1 MIKVKK
7 TLLYIRRTYPLYLMM
22 LPGALYL
29 LINNYFPIS
38 GLVVAFKDY
47 DYGKGIWGS
56 DWAGLENFE
65 FLFKNST
72 AWVITRNTILY
83 NLLFIALNTVIGVCI
98 AILLNEIRNKTA
110 LKVYQT
116 VILLPYLFSRIII
129 SYVVFAF
136 LSTDTGL
143 LNKGI
148 LQPLGMASVSWYNEA
163 KYWPIILPI
172 VNTWKAFGFQSII
185 FFATVVAL
193 DDSYFEA
200 AQLDGASK
208 LQQIWY
214 ITLPFLKPVVVM
226 MTLLAVGKIFYSD
239 FGLFYQVTQNSGAI
253 FSTTNTIDTYV
264 YRALTQ
270 MGDVGMASA
279 AGVYQSVV
287 GFILVLVVNL
297 AVKKL
302 SPEDAM
308 F

>member
-1 MIKVKK
+1 MGERLV
-7 TLLYIRRTYPLYLMM
+7 
-22 LPGALYL
+22 GA
-29 LINNYFPIS
+29 
-38 GLVVAFKDY
+38 
-47 DYGKGIWGS
+47 
-56 DWAGLENFE
+56 ENFE

-98 AILLNEIRNKTA
+98 AILLNEVRKKTA

-116 VILLPYLFSRIII
+116 VILLPYLFSMIII

-185 FFATVVAL
+185 FFATVVAI
-193 DDSYFEA
+193 DSSYFEA
-200 AQLDGASK
+200 AELDGASK
-208 LQQIWY
+208 LQQIWF
-214 ITLPFLKPVVVM
+214 ITLPFLKPVVIM

-279 AGVYQSVV
+279 VGVYQSVV

-297 AVKKL
+297 VVKKL

>member
-1 MIKVKK
+1 MKK
-7 TLLYIRRTYPLYLMM
+7 TLLYIRQTYPLYLMM

-56 DWAGLENFE
+56 DWSGLKNFE

-98 AILLNEIRNKTA
+98 AILLNEIRKKTA

-116 VILLPYLFSRIII
+116 VILLPYLFSMIII
-129 SYVVFAF
+129 SYVVFGF

-148 LQPLGMASVSWYNEA
+148 LQPLGMAPVSWYNEA

-185 FFATVVAL
+185 FFSTVVAI
-193 DDSYFEA
+193 DNSYFEA

-208 LQQIWY
+208 LQQIWF
-214 ITLPFLKPVVVM
+214 ITLPFLKPVVIM

-279 AGVYQSVV
+279 VGVYQSVV

-297 AVKKL
+297 VVKKL

>member
-1 MIKVKK
+1 MKK
-7 TLLYIRRTYPLYLMM
+7 TLLYIRQTYPLYLMM

-56 DWAGLENFE
+56 DWSGLKNFE
-65 FLFKNST
+65 FLFKNSA

-98 AILLNEIRNKTA
+98 AILLNEVRKKTA

-116 VILLPYLFSRIII
+116 VILLPYLFSMIII

-185 FFATVVAL
+185 FFATVVAI
-193 DDSYFEA
+193 DSSYFEA
-200 AQLDGASK
+200 AELDGASK
-208 LQQIWY
+208 LQQIWF
-214 ITLPFLKPVVVM
+214 ITLPFLKPVVIM

-279 AGVYQSVV
+279 VGVYQSVV

-297 AVKKL
+297 VVKKL

>member
-1 MIKVKK
+1 MKK
-7 TLLYIRRTYPLYLMM
+7 TLLYIRQTYPLYLMM

-56 DWAGLENFE
+56 DWSGLKNFE

-98 AILLNEIRNKTA
+98 AILLKEVRKKTA

-116 VILLPYLFSRIII
+116 VILLPYLFSMIII
-129 SYVVFAF
+129 SYVVFGF

-185 FFATVVAL
+185 FFATVVAI
-193 DDSYFEA
+193 DNSYFEA

-208 LQQIWY
+208 LQQIWF
-214 ITLPFLKPVVVM
+214 ITLPFLKPVVIM

-279 AGVYQSVV
+279 VGVYQSVV

-297 AVKKL
+297 VVKKL

>member
-1 MIKVKK
+1 MKK
-7 TLLYIRRTYPLYLMM
+7 TLLYIRQTYPLYLMM

-38 GLVVAFKDY
+38 GLVVAFKNY
-47 DYGKGIWGS
+47 AYGKGIWGS
-56 DWAGLENFE
+56 DWAGLKNFE

-98 AILLNEIRNKTA
+98 AILLNEVRKKTA
-110 LKVYQT
+110 LKIYQT
-116 VILLPYLFSRIII
+116 VILLPYLFSMIII
-129 SYVVFAF
+129 SYVVFGF

-185 FFATVVAL
+185 FFATVVAI
-193 DDSYFEA
+193 DNSYFEA

-208 LQQIWY
+208 LQQIWF
-214 ITLPFLKPVVVM
+214 ITLPFLKPVVIM

-279 AGVYQSVV
+279 VGVYQSVV

-297 AVKKL
+297 VVKKL

>member
-1 MIKVKK
+1 MKK
-7 TLLYIRRTYPLYLMM
+7 TLLYIRQTYPLYLMM

-47 DYGKGIWGS
+47 YGKGIWGS
-56 DWAGLENFE
+56 DWSGLKNFE

-98 AILLNEIRNKTA
+98 AILLNEVRKKTA

-116 VILLPYLFSRIII
+116 VILLPYLFSMIII
-129 SYVVFAF
+129 SYVVFGF

-185 FFATVVAL
+185 FFATVVAI
-193 DDSYFEA
+193 DSSYFEA
-200 AQLDGASK
+200 AELDGASK
-208 LQQIWY
+208 LQQIWF
-214 ITLPFLKPVVVM
+214 ITLPFLKPVVIM

-279 AGVYQSVV
+279 VGVYQSVV

-297 AVKKL
+297 VVKKL